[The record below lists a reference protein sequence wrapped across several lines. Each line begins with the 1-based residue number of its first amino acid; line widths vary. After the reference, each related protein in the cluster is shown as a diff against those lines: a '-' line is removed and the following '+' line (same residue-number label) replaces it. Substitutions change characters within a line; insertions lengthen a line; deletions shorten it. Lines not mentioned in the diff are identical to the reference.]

1 MLYFNGFSLKNEQ
14 ELFALELK
22 EFDIAGFS
30 YGAIKAFE
38 VAYNKIKNHKRVNKL
53 ILLSPAF
60 FQDKDNKFKRM
71 QLIFFQ
77 KDKQSYINNFLNNVI
92 YPSTIDILHYLQEG
106 TFKQLQELLYYQWD
120 KDKLNFL
127 VKNGVILEIYLG
139 QKDKIINSNK
149 AKEFFQ
155 EFGEIYFI
163 KNVGH
168 ILLLH
173 Q

>member
-1 MLYFNGFSLKNEQ
+1 MRYFNGFFLKNEEIFFQ
-14 ELFALELK
+14 
-22 EFDIAGFS
+22 DYIIDSDYCVAGFS
-30 YGAIKAFE
+30 YGAQRAFE
-38 VAYNKIKNHKRVNKL
+38 FVYNSPNRVDRL

-139 QKDKIINSNK
+139 QKDKIINANK
-149 AKEFFQ
+149 AKEFFK